1 MGSETGSDE
10 GMMESLQQQVRT
22 NSEALKGLAGIPA
35 ILNHL
40 QVSIALIQHG
50 GNKND
55 GNCDSVATPKK
66 ISNDEILSILINGS
80 VETNVIGEKDNY

>member
-1 MGSETGSDE
+1 MGLETGSDE
-10 GMMESLQQQVRT
+10 EMMESLQQQVRT

-40 QVSIALIQHG
+40 QVSIASIQNG

-55 GNCDSVATPKK
+55 GSCDSVATPKK
-66 ISNDEILSILINGS
+66 VSNNEILNELINES
-80 VETNVIGEKDNY
+80 VETNVIGEKDNN